1 MKGSWNLGFDGH
13 QPVTILDHHDY
24 IVVGSGP
31 GGVPLAARSGLAGYK
46 VLMIET
52 GRDEAAD
59 NNDARVLIF
68 NAKASEDERL
78 LWAFYVRLLD
88 RFYAEARC

>member
-1 MKGSWNLGFDGH
+1 
-13 QPVTILDHHDY
+13 
-24 IVVGSGP
+24 
-31 GGVPLAARSGLAGYK
+31 
-46 VLMIET
+46 MIEA

-59 NNDARVLIF
+59 KNNDRVLIF
-68 NAKASEDERL
+68 NAKASEGERL